1 MYPIMLNRCKTSC
14 RSLLA
19 LLILALAATG
29 CAALTPPPKTPEGL
43 LKEAKSIFKGN
54 NYPEVI
60 RTLNDLLQEFPD
72 SPERVE
78 GLLLLA
84 HSHYLMDEY
93 LEAKFHYERFVE
105 LYPAHPRTAQAMYYR
120 ALCDYGLMDT
130 ALRDQTAAENAIRN
144 FQKVLDE
151 HPESPF
157 ASKARQKIQDCK
169 KSLADNQM
177 EIARFY
183 YRTSSFL
190 SAINRFQTII
200 NKYPESPF
208 IDEAYFLLGE
218 SYFFEQN
225 FENAR
230 KSYAQLVKSY
240 PRSPYVREARS
251 RLREIP

>member
-1 MYPIMLNRCKTSC
+1 MLNRSKSSC
-14 RSLLA
+14 RSLLVC
-19 LLILALAATG
+19 LILVIALAG
-29 CAALTPPPKTPEGL
+29 CASLQPPPKTPEGM
-43 LKEAKSIFKGN
+43 LKEAKTVFQNN
-54 NYPEVI
+54 NYPESI
-60 RTLNDLLQEFPD
+60 RILNDLLQEFPD

-84 HSHYLMDEY
+84 HGHYLMNEY

-105 LYPAHPRTAQAMYYR
+105 LYPAHPKSAQAMYYR

-130 ALRDQTAAENAIRN
+130 ALRDQTAAENAIRG
-144 FQKVLDE
+144 FQKVIDE
-151 HPESPF
+151 HPDSPF
-157 ASKARQKIQDCK
+157 AQKAREKKRDCI
-169 KSLADNQM
+169 KSLANNQM

-183 YRTSSFL
+183 FRTSSFL
-190 SAINRFQTII
+190 SAINRFRKII
-200 NKYPESPF
+200 DKYPESPF

-218 SYFFEQN
+218 SYYFEQN